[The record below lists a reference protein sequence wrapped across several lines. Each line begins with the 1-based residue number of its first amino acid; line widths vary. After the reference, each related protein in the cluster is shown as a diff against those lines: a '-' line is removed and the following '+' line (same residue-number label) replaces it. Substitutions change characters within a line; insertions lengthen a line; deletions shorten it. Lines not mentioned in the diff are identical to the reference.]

1 VPDGVELPPDDL
13 IEGLEKALVKGEILD
28 VHLVGAPEFLEAG
41 VHGSE
46 DGGLDAPHGRR
57 HGDADVDHVR
67 RGALQ
72 VCGGEDVEA
81 GPEMETPDVE
91 ALHGTLGLGETGD
104 HGVGAVREGVDGE
117 KMALAEEAGDEGVRG
132 GIGGAVGGEEE
143 EGPDVGG
150 VEAGG
155 EEVGGE
161 SAGGEEEGG
170 ARGIKGGTSWTC
182 SLAWRRRRI
191 RALRGSGAER
201 TRRHPPPAASPG
213 GGCRC
218 SWRRRAAAREA
229 SGKPE
234 ERTTSPPLGS
244 STRSDTTCSS
254 NASIAA
260 AAAAALRFSLLPGT
274 RAITT
279 MVGDAGL
286 VLKWA
291 VARGPSRPVNERR
304 AHNHS

>member
-81 GPEMETPDVE
+81 GPEMEAPDVE

-161 SAGGEEEGG
+161 SARGEEEGG
-170 ARGIKGGTSWTC
+170 ARGIKGG
-182 SLAWRRRRI
+182 
-191 RALRGSGAER
+191 ALLGGEVGG
-201 TRRHPPPAASPG
+201 HVLDLQPG
-213 GGCRC
+213 LE
-218 SWRRRAAAREA
+218 AAADPGLEGVRGREDEEA
-229 SGKPE
+229 SSA
-234 ERTTSPPLGS
+234 R
-244 STRSDTTCSS
+244 R
-254 NASIAA
+254 
-260 AAAAALRFSLLPGT
+260 
-274 RAITT
+274 
-279 MVGDAGL
+279 
-286 VLKWA
+286 
-291 VARGPSRPVNERR
+291 VARGRVQV
-304 AHNHS
+304 